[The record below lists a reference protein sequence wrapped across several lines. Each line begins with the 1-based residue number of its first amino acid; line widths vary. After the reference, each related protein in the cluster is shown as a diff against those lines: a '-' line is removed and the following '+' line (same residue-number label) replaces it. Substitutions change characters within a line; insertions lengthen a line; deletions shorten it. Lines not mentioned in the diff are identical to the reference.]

1 MRTNYLYTSPEG
13 LTLNKSTE
21 ELLLAVDNFQYDV
34 LKPDYSSFGEIH
46 DTLEIRL
53 VSKSDTKKRTNQV
66 SLGTLRS
73 KLISSQEINTQLWKK
88 YLETRDES
96 ILFGMCNI
104 FDLLGIILQHKGEDD
119 SVIVTFD
126 TCQNR
131 LGYYTRENGKG
142 LIVLVNTGKANQM
155 VATLIHEYIHAWA
168 DINATGRMND
178 AEYAEEEIAEFG
190 MLHFLQ
196 AISGFDSKFKQI
208 LLDAIEDVKTKQNT
222 YGLSHYGFGAEL
234 YYNYAHIKWERL
246 LRDAHTLIGT
256 GVQEYEELKNML
268 QIYPETCDL
277 NKVAILLYYVLHK
290 HAKKE
295 RPEIISRKQQIIDA
309 LRLLG
314 GYAKNEDLY
323 KIVGTSTWGT
333 KHAQEKIRQI
343 LQQNQ
348 EFFNIR
354 RGVWGLEECRNQIE
368 IQIKQGNI

>member
-1 MRTNYLYTSPEG
+1 MRTKFQYSSPEG

-21 ELLLAVDNFQYDV
+21 ELLLAVDNYQYDV
-34 LKPDYSSFGEIH
+34 LQPDYSSFGEIH

-53 VSKSDTKKRTNQV
+53 VSKSDTKKRTIQV
-66 SLGTLRS
+66 TLGNLRS
-73 KLISSQEINTQLWKK
+73 KLIKLQEINTQLWKK
-88 YLETRDES
+88 YLETGDES
-96 ILFGMCNI
+96 ILVGMCNI
-104 FDLLGIILQHKGEDD
+104 FDLLGIILKHKGEDD
-119 SVIVTFD
+119 SVIVAIDIYTEH
-126 TCQNR
+126 

-142 LIVLVNTGKANQM
+142 LIVLVNTENENQM

-168 DINATGRMND
+168 DINATGSMND

-196 AISGFDSKFKQI
+196 TIGGFDSRFKHV
-208 LLDAIEDVKTKQNT
+208 LSDVIEDVKHKQDT
-222 YGLSHYGFGAEL
+222 LGLSHYGFGAEL
-234 YYNYAHIKWERL
+234 YYYYAHIKWERL

-256 GVQEYEELKNML
+256 GMQEYEELKNML

-290 HAKKE
+290 HAKNE
-295 RPEIISRKQQIIDA
+295 RLETISRKQQIIDA

-323 KIVGTSTWGT
+323 KIVDTSTWGT
-333 KHAQEKIRQI
+333 KHAKEKIRQI
-343 LQQNQ
+343 LQTNQ

-368 IQIKQGNI
+368 IQLKQGNI

>member
-168 DINATGRMND
+168 DLNATGRMND
-178 AEYAEEEIAEFG
+178 AE
-190 MLHFLQ
+190 
-196 AISGFDSKFKQI
+196 
-208 LLDAIEDVKTKQNT
+208 
-222 YGLSHYGFGAEL
+222 
-234 YYNYAHIKWERL
+234 
-246 LRDAHTLIGT
+246 
-256 GVQEYEELKNML
+256 
-268 QIYPETCDL
+268 
-277 NKVAILLYYVLHK
+277 
-290 HAKKE
+290 
-295 RPEIISRKQQIIDA
+295 
-309 LRLLG
+309 
-314 GYAKNEDLY
+314 
-323 KIVGTSTWGT
+323 
-333 KHAQEKIRQI
+333 
-343 LQQNQ
+343 
-348 EFFNIR
+348 
-354 RGVWGLEECRNQIE
+354 
-368 IQIKQGNI
+368 